1 MFIDVQMD
9 NRPRF
14 VTDFSLWNLF
24 LCNKSQSMK
33 YFESASN
40 FTRCSAWYVYLIWI
54 DRFGWF
60 SLVTCLFSLAGYI
73 KWFLSR
79 SLRIKREL
87 RTWTQNV
94 NAEHEL
100 RTWTQIMNAE
110 RELRTWSQNVNAERE
125 LRTWTQNANS
135 GHKPRTWTQNLNSE
149 RELRTWTGSLNFN
162 LNWEP
167 KLRAWSENL
176 NWEPELQSK
185 SVQDTYVKIQ
195 WKRILKVRKI
205 LT

>member
-33 YFESASN
+33 CFESASK

-60 SLVTCLFSLAGYI
+60 SFVTCLFSLAGYI

-79 SLRIKREL
+79 RSLRINREL
-87 RTWTQNV
+87 RTSKQKV

-110 RELRTWSQNVNAERE
+110 RELRTWTQNVNAERE
-125 LRTWTQNANS
+125 
-135 GHKPRTWTQNLNSE
+135 PRTWTQNLNSE
-149 RELRTWTGSLNFN
+149 RELRTWTGSLNLN
-162 LNWEP
+162 LN
-167 KLRAWSENL
+167 
-176 NWEPELQSK
+176 
-185 SVQDTYVKIQ
+185 
-195 WKRILKVRKI
+195 
-205 LT
+205 

>member
-14 VTDFSLWNLF
+14 VTDFGLWNLF

-33 YFESASN
+33 CFESASN

-79 SLRIKREL
+79 RSLRINREL
-87 RTWTQNV
+87 RTSTQNVNAERQRRTWTQNMNADHERITWTQNV
-94 NAEHEL
+94 NSKRERRA
-100 RTWTQIMNAE
+100 WT
-110 RELRTWSQNVNAERE
+110 QNVNSEPE
-125 LRTWTQNANS
+125 LGTWTQNMD
-135 GHKPRTWTQNLNSE
+135 
-149 RELRTWTGSLNFN
+149 
-162 LNWEP
+162 
-167 KLRAWSENL
+167 
-176 NWEPELQSK
+176 WEPELE
-185 SVQDTYVKIQ
+185 
-195 WKRILKVRKI
+195 LKLRAETESLVWELELRAWTASMNGKPE
-205 LT
+205 LWA

>member
-1 MFIDVQMD
+1 MLIDVQMD

-14 VTDFSLWNLF
+14 VTDFGLWNLF

-33 YFESASN
+33 CFESASN
-40 FTRCSAWYVYLIWI
+40 FTRFSAWYVYLIWI
-54 DRFGWF
+54 DRFSWF

-79 SLRIKREL
+79 SLRINREL

-94 NAEHEL
+94 NAIRELWTWTLNMNADHER
-100 RTWTQIMNAE
+100 RTWTQNVTSKRE
-110 RELRTWSQNVNAERE
+110 RRVE

-149 RELRTWTGSLNFN
+149 RELRTWTGSLNC
-162 LNWEP
+162 EP
-167 KLRAWSENL
+167 ELRAWTASL
-176 NWEPELQSK
+176 NCDPKVCKIRMLK
-185 SVQDTYVKIQ
+185 SNE
-195 WKRILKVRKI
+195 RES
-205 LT
+205 